1 MSKQRFITIDELCEL
16 LGIGRQTYYK
26 LVKRGVFPT
35 PLRAGNRPVFD
46 DSLTQQCVEVV
57 RTRVGINGE
66 PVLFNRRPSA
76 AAPSTKKKKAAPKHE
91 DLISALASLG
101 VQTTPA
107 MVEAVL
113 QTLPRNM
120 PEGEVIKQVFR
131 ALKKQA

>member
-1 MSKQRFITIDELCEL
+1 MTKHCFITIDELGEL

-76 AAPSTKKKKAAPKHE
+76 ASPNTRKKAASQHE
-91 DLISALASLG
+91 DLIAALASLG
-101 VQTTPA
+101 VQTTPSK
-107 MVEAVL
+107 VEVVL
-113 QTLPRNM
+113 AKLPQNLSE
-120 PEGEVIKQVFR
+120 PELIRAVFR
-131 ALKKQA
+131 ELKKQA